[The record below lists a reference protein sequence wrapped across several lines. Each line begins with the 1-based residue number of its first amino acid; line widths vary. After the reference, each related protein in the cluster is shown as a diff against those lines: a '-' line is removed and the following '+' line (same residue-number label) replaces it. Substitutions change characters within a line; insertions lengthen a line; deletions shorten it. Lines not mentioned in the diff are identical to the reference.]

1 MLCHSYSPDG
11 DLSPD
16 AKRCSSY
23 RWPIS
28 LKCAGTLRKTL
39 RIYRA
44 VSSLRL
50 RLTLHMI
57 LFCFLIAFQ
66 WSEDPLSSPII
77 FVESNRDGHFVLPN
91 LTMDNP
97 INSLSLR
104 KAFNLSQNQT
114 YHCQQMRMSLMT
126 SILME

>member
-1 MLCHSYSPDG
+1 MA
-11 DLSPD
+11 DLTEMCCNFKED
-16 AKRCSSY
+16 IANLSSGQQPQDKVEEHLT
-23 RWPIS
+23 RQR
-28 LKCAGTLRKTL
+28 T
-39 RIYRA
+39 
-44 VSSLRL
+44 
-50 RLTLHMI
+50 TLHMI

-114 YHCQQMRMSLMT
+114 YHCQQIRMSVMT